1 MKLEKRHLYSKK
13 KRPLHL
19 FITCD
24 TWQNNGMWKSLNITL
39 EAMMYKLKPRQ
50 IQQKDIERYI
60 SVFPATLNSTLY

>member
-1 MKLEKRHLYSKK
+1 
-13 KRPLHL
+13 
-19 FITCD
+19 
-24 TWQNNGMWKSLNITL
+24 MWKSLNITL